1 MLQVA
6 LDNPP
11 KMGISFLGENT
22 SPRTET
28 FWPLQNN
35 STSLS
40 SIDACT
46 FPEQMRQLCL
56 VWASAWPSGKFSP
69 INAVVQSPPQSVT
82 CRRQLGIFKFAAGL
96 PLTCCFPSPL
106 FTHMFVCVWLP
117 SCVWRYFMIV
127 LILSDFCWYQRAESK
142 KGHPTKFKG
151 AKLQGWSSTPQG
163 CYLML
168 ILAWALSC

>member
-56 VWASAWPSGKFSP
+56 VWASAWPSGNFSP
-69 INAVVQSPPQSVT
+69 INAVVQSPPPPPICDMSSSARHFQFCSGVT
-82 CRRQLGIFKFAAGL
+82 SDMLFS
-96 PLTCCFPSPL
+96 LTTL
-106 FTHMFVCVWLP
+106 H
-117 SCVWRYFMIV
+117 SCVCLCLVAFMCLALFYDCLD
-127 LILSDFCWYQRAESK
+127 LIRFLLVSE
-142 KGHPTKFKG
+142 G
-151 AKLQGWSSTPQG
+151 
-163 CYLML
+163 
-168 ILAWALSC
+168 